1 MELVYSEVLQFL
13 GDMQEHIGPSTPL
26 IAHGMIA
33 LFGAFVHASRVYRNG
48 GTKNLLD
55 FIVLTIMSS
64 FSGVMFSL
72 IGLHYFGESSYLTLA
87 LAGTGGF
94 LGVEGMTF
102 VVEYIR
108 DKVFNIQNKSR

>member
-1 MELVYSEVLQFL
+1 
-13 GDMQEHIGPSTPL
+13 MQEHVPAATPI
-26 IAHGMIA
+26 IAHGIIA

-48 GTKNLLD
+48 GTKNALD
-55 FIVLTIMSS
+55 FAILTIMSS

-72 IGLHYFGESSYLTLA
+72 LGLHYFGESSYLTLA

-102 VVEYIR
+102 VVTFIR
-108 DKVFNIQNKSR
+108 DRFFNLK